1 MKRLAVL
8 YNYSLLL
15 ERMTEKQF
23 TQSSLAKAVGMGRT
37 SFNLKINNKGE
48 FSQAEIFK
56 IAKILSIDKQD
67 VGKYFFNVFV
77 QKTGQKVWVDSPLPT
92 LNFNT
97 SKKFKPKKEGTEM
110 KVPKKPNFKDEEQ
123 PSAEE
128 ISRRSDFV
136 SLVISIVAIIF
147 SLLSYFLK

>member
-1 MKRLAVL
+1 MKRLEVL

-77 QKTGQKVWVDSPLPT
+77 QKTGQKVWADSPC
-92 LNFNT
+92 
-97 SKKFKPKKEGTEM
+97 
-110 KVPKKPNFKDEEQ
+110 
-123 PSAEE
+123 
-128 ISRRSDFV
+128 
-136 SLVISIVAIIF
+136 
-147 SLLSYFLK
+147 

>member
-1 MKRLAVL
+1 MITIEFEKKVRKTEQRLLTIFLKGVILCLYRKPNKRGGGNIMKRLAVL

-77 QKTGQKVWVDSPLPT
+77 QKTGQKV
-92 LNFNT
+92 
-97 SKKFKPKKEGTEM
+97 
-110 KVPKKPNFKDEEQ
+110 
-123 PSAEE
+123 
-128 ISRRSDFV
+128 
-136 SLVISIVAIIF
+136 
-147 SLLSYFLK
+147 